1 VCRCTQHILPGHG
14 GGGGGATSDS
24 EVAEESR
31 PGRRSPRSEVAEEFR
46 PGRLSPRVSLAVA
59 GDDDALVMPAK
70 QRKSSKFNIGR

>member
-14 GGGGGATSDS
+14 GGGGGGGGATSDS
-24 EVAEESR
+24 EVAEES
-31 PGRRSPRSEVAEEFR
+31 R